1 MNEPKH
7 TISICMGSSC
17 AARGN
22 MVNLSRIRDYLRES
36 GIEADV
42 ALRGALCS
50 NACTTGPNMTI
61 DGTEHHGVEPGSL
74 DDLLVHH
81 FGR

>member
-22 MVNLSRIRDYLRES
+22 MKNLTRIRNYLRES
-36 GIEADV
+36 GIEAEV

-61 DGTEHHGVEPGSL
+61 DGTEYHGVDPASL